1 MDVHQAINTFCQYSP
16 REQIDFLVYLA
27 HALTIL
33 ARDTYE
39 VGTEGVTNPSRLRRI
54 NELQHRVIG
63 FLLALRRNEAGRYP
77 DDVFV
82 RMLLEHP
89 DDLEFQRQLEETV
102 DRLMAELAAAA

>member
-1 MDVHQAINTFCQYSP
+1 MDVHQAINTFRQYSP
-16 REQIDFLVYLA
+16 QEQIDFLLYFA

-39 VGTEGVTNPSRLRRI
+39 VGTEGVTNPSRLRHI

-63 FLLALRRNEAGRYP
+63 FLLALRRNEVGRYP
-77 DDVFV
+77 EDVLV
-82 RMLLEHP
+82 KLLLEHP

-102 DRLMAELAAAA
+102 DRLMSQLAAAA

>member
-1 MDVHQAINTFCQYSP
+1 MNVRDAIDTFSHYSS
-16 REQIDFLVYLA
+16 QGKIDFLVHLA

-54 NELQHRVIG
+54 NELQHRVMG

-82 RMLLEHP
+82 RMLLECP
-89 DDLEFQRQLEETV
+89 DDLGFQHQLEETV
-102 DRLMAELAAAA
+102 DRLMAELAAA

>member
-1 MDVHQAINTFCQYSP
+1 MDIHQAINTFRQYSP

-39 VGTEGVTNPSRLRRI
+39 VGTEGITNPSRLRHI

-63 FLLALRRNEAGRYP
+63 FLLALRRNEAGRYSE
-77 DDVFV
+77 DVFV

-89 DDLEFQRQLEETV
+89 DDLEFQHQLEEAV
-102 DRLMAELAAAA
+102 NRLMSQLAAAA